1 MEILED
7 KTTKELLKETLSKGV
22 SYHEYR
28 TSVENL
34 ANEGKSTGTNQ
45 TEALSNYTLLNHK
58 RMKRW
63 DKTFKT
69 KMDNVLKT
77 DKKMTW
83 IVLTE
88 SWCGDAAHS
97 MPIMNKIVE
106 QDPNI
111 TLKVVL
117 RDENLELMNRFLT
130 NGTLAIP
137 KLIMVDDET
146 GDVVGDWGPRPRA
159 VLERVENFKE
169 LHGKLTS
176 EFKEELQIWYNK
188 DKGGNTFNDL
198 LQLLALE

>member
-1 MEILED
+1 MKIMED

-22 SYHEYR
+22 SYQAYR

-34 ANEGKSTGTNQ
+34 VNEGKSTGANQ
-45 TEALSNYTLLNHK
+45 TETLSNYTLLNHK

-77 DKKMTW
+77 DKKTTW

-106 QDPNI
+106 LDSNI

-159 VLERVENFKE
+159 VHERVENFKE
-169 LHGKLTS
+169 LHGKLTK

-188 DKGGNTFNDL
+188 DKGENTFNDL